1 MPDHF
6 LTMNKED
13 QPSFEEALTRLE
25 KIVEELEDDSIS
37 LEKSI
42 ELYEEGI
49 ELSKLCAKT
58 LEDAELRIQK
68 VAEQHAEE
76 NNKK

>member
-1 MPDHF
+1 MSK
-6 LTMNKED
+6 KER
-13 QPSFEEALTRLE
+13 PSFEQALKRLE
-25 KIVEELEDDSIS
+25 EIVSELEDESIS

-49 ELSKLCAKT
+49 KLSRLCTET
-58 LEDAELRIQK
+58 LEEAELRIQK

-76 NNKK
+76 NDKE